1 MITKN
6 FYPNY
11 GGNLEFSKINKKKN
25 KVRKGN

>member
-6 FYPNY
+6 FHPNY
-11 GGNLEFSKINKKKN
+11 GGNLEFSKINKKN